1 MRAESRQT
9 RRQTELQQAG
19 WGELIGGEK
28 KKTNYLAPGRLQSAG
43 SLIAESTG
51 MTSSEHGVLASTDPA
66 CWSSASQDETIKRLG
81 RCFFSGRCVRAPV
94 RSSASPSSFQR
105 CADARL
111 GARRRGSLLLLS
123 FCLDLKR
130 QGPVFIKV
138 GVSPPPLKKKEKTR
152 KLADS
157 RAMPP
162 PISNGVFAIT
172 TPIL

>member
-1 MRAESRQT
+1 MEGR
-9 RRQTELQQAG
+9 
-19 WGELIGGEK
+19 K
-28 KKTNYLAPGRLQSAG
+28 KNYLAPGRLQSAG

-94 RSSASPSSFQR
+94 RSPASPSSFQR

-111 GARRRGSLLLLS
+111 SARRRVSLLLLS

-138 GVSPPPLKKKEKTR
+138 GVSPPPLKKKRKNKKTGR
-152 KLADS
+152 QQGNAPSNIQWRFCNHHSDFMTDTDAFELA
-157 RAMPP
+157 
-162 PISNGVFAIT
+162 
-172 TPIL
+172 LLH